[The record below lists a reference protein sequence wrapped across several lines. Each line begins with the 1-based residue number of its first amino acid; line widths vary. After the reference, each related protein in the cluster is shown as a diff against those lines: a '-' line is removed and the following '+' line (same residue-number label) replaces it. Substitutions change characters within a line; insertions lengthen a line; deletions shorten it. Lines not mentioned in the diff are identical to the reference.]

1 MSLERDRISDEI
13 YRLLEIIQK
22 RNKSLAWLI
31 LVKFGM
37 NIRPY
42 PLKYESRR
50 GAKSYFPIKA
60 VMEILNC
67 THRTAQDYVRT
78 LKALSLID
86 NYANIK
92 RGT

>member
-1 MSLERDRISDEI
+1 MSLEKEHISNEI

-37 NIRPY
+37 HIRPF
-42 PLKYESRR
+42 PFEYESKR

-78 LKALSLID
+78 LKALSFID

-92 RGT
+92 RGM

>member
-1 MSLERDRISDEI
+1 MSFKKDQISDEI

-37 NIRPY
+37 HIRPY

-60 VMEILNC
+60 IMEILNC

-86 NYANIK
+86 NYANFK
-92 RGT
+92 RST